1 MNKRKA
7 EFTLDWL
14 MARCDEVGECLV
26 WRGYKSDCGQP
37 IGRIP
42 GQKRASNIRRAVIEQ
57 RDGEAV
63 GYKRWA
69 YATCEV
75 DGCVHPDHLD
85 SRTRS
90 KATRGKPKSADHIA
104 AITTARRKQSD
115 YTYTAIQ
122 EILDA
127 PRGAITEVA
136 ARHGMSRQSACN
148 LRAGRWRATQAAG
161 MFSGLIA

>member
-1 MNKRKA
+1 MKKRKA
-7 EFTLDWL
+7 EFTLAWL
-14 MARCDEVGECLV
+14 MARCEEIGDCLI
-26 WRGYKSDCGQP
+26 WKGYISPFGQP

-57 RDGEAV
+57 RDGEEINR
-63 GYKRWA
+63 KSWA

-115 YTYTAIQ
+115 YTETAIQ

-148 LRAGRWRATQAAG
+148 LRAGRWRATQAVG
-161 MFSGLIA
+161 IFSGLIA